1 MTTPRASFRWARS
14 ASSMEIKTI
23 SVIGAGPLGRE
34 IARLAARAGYAT
46 VLEDV
51 NSETIDRALVA
62 IRARLDEAIRS
73 GEITAL
79 DRDAA
84 LNQLTASRSIEDA
97 MRAAELII
105 DTTIDELETKLEVF
119 TIFDKFARP
128 GAILA
133 SCTASLSIADIATIT
148 FRAERCVGMRFG
160 DSAANLTHVE
170 IARSPRTAEDVI
182 AACVEVARGMGLEA
196 LIVSEPIETART
208 AE

>member
-1 MTTPRASFRWARS
+1 M
-14 ASSMEIKTI
+14 
-23 SVIGAGPLGRE
+23 
-34 IARLAARAGYAT
+34 
-46 VLEDV
+46 
-51 NSETIDRALVA
+51 
-62 IRARLDEAIRS
+62 
-73 GEITAL
+73 TAL
-79 DRDAA
+79 ERDGA

-105 DTTIDELETKLEVF
+105 DTTIEELETKLEIF
-119 TIFDKFARP
+119 TILDKFARP

-148 FRAERCVGMRFG
+148 FRAEHCVGMRFG